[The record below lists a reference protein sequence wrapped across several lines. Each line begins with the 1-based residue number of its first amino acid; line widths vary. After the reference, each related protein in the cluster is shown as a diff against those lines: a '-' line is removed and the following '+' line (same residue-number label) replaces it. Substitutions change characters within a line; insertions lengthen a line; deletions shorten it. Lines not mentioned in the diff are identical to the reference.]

1 MPSSIRRAFGACV
14 VVIACA
20 GVAACGQT
28 AGGGGSGSRE
38 ESGYPKGRLSI
49 MAPADPGGGWDET
62 ARALQQSIRESDLGS
77 GAEVYNVPGAGG
89 TLGLSQLVSK
99 QRGRDDQ
106 LMVMGL
112 VMLGAVETNQSPVGL
127 DQVTPIAGLTQEDEA
142 IVVPANSPYRTLAD
156 LVADLKADP
165 ASVAWAGGSAGGTD
179 QLLVGQLA
187 KAVGADP
194 AKTKYVAH
202 SGGGEALTAIL
213 SGSVDAGVSGV
224 SEFADHVKAGK
235 LRALAVSGE
244 HPLEVG
250 GTQVQPIKAQGVDVL
265 LTNWRGIV
273 APPGLSDAQREQ
285 VVAFVDE
292 LVTTPAWGANLKRFG
307 WTPLKKSG
315 DEFSSFLTTERQ
327 RVEQL
332 VSELRL
338 SS

>member
-1 MPSSIRRAFGACV
+1 VSSIIKRALC
-14 VVIACA
+14 ACA
-20 GVAACGQT
+20 VVAAAAPVAACGQT
-28 AGGGGSGSRE
+28 AGGEDAGAA
-38 ESGYPKGRLSI
+38 YPQSRLSI

-62 ARALQQSIRESDLGS
+62 ARALQQTIREAKLGH

-99 QRGRDDQ
+99 QRGKADQ

-127 DQVTPIAGLTQEDEA
+127 DQVTPIAGLTQEDEV
-142 IVVPANSPYRTLAD
+142 IVVPADSKYKTLAD
-156 LVADLKADP
+156 LVADLKKDP
-165 ASVAWAGGSAGGTD
+165 ASIAWAGGSAGGTD

-187 KAVGADP
+187 QAVGADP

-224 SEFADHVKAGK
+224 SEFADQVQAGK

-244 HPLEVG
+244 APVDVG
-250 GTQVQPIKAQGVDVL
+250 GTSVKPIADQGIDVVM
-265 LTNWRGIV
+265 TNWRGIV
-273 APPGLSDAQREQ
+273 APPGLSDQQRED
-285 VVAFVDE
+285 VVAFVE
-292 LVTTPAWGANLKRFG
+292 KLRATPAWQANLKRFG
-307 WTPLKKSG
+307 WAELTKSG
-315 DEFSSFLTTERQ
+315 DDFRAFLESEQ
-327 RVEQL
+327 KRVHEL
-332 VSELRL
+332 VSELDL